1 MKLLPSVSVPVV
13 LAMTAILFMTASG
26 LSPALA
32 QQQSPAPADRIVQQ
46 NIANALVKAGIDPR
60 VTSVQVIATADHV
73 VYLKGLI
80 SNPDTIKLAGT
91 VASKTAPSY
100 RVVNNIKS
108 SFFDDPSHVTG
119 DKTK

>member
-1 MKLLPSVSVPVV
+1 MKRLSPVLVV
-13 LAMTAILFMTASG
+13 LLAG

-32 QQQSPAPADRIVQQ
+32 QQQSPAPVDRALQQ
-46 NIANALVKAGIDPR
+46 TIAKDLVKAGIDPR
-60 VTSVQVIATADHV
+60 VTSVQVLVTADHV

-91 VASKTAPSY
+91 VAVRTAPSY
-100 RVVNNIKS
+100 RVVNNIRS

>member
-1 MKLLPSVSVPVV
+1 MKRLSLIVMPVV
-13 LAMTAILFMTASG
+13 LAAV
-26 LSPALA
+26 LSPALG
-32 QQQSPAPADRIVQQ
+32 QQQSNVPADRAIQK
-46 NIANALVKAGIDPR
+46 NIADALAKAGIDPR
-60 VTSVQVIATADHV
+60 VTSVQVTVTADHV

-91 VASKTAPSY
+91 VAAKTAPSY
-100 RVVNNIKS
+100 RVVNTIRS